1 MDKPFNIHDWQVKY
15 LINEVRIGDNSFK
28 TRSLIKGKDTEITID
43 NTSNLD
49 DITIRWRGTNH
60 WGNKTFQNLEFIY
73 DPDVR
78 GDDHGQ
84 VKDAQFFAKS
94 EDKTWVFMV
103 DVSIDGNYEES
114 GTIHD
119 VMWNTLEIK
128 HIDDSKIE
136 PEPYKTLG
144 LDDPRTDPAIRSDF
158 DDPVFQENSLGGAGS
173 GASFSPGNSMSYI
186 DKKSFK
192 KKNR

>member
-1 MDKPFNIHDWQVKY
+1 MKKLFNIHDWQAKY
-15 LINEVRIGDNSFK
+15 LINEGTRIGDNSYK
-28 TRSLIKGKDTEITID
+28 TRSLINGKDTEITID

-94 EDKTWVFMV
+94 EDETWAFMV

-119 VMWNTLEIK
+119 VMWDTLEID
-128 HIDDSKIE
+128 HIDDDPKVE

-144 LDDPRTDPAIRSDF
+144 LDDPRLDPAIRSDF
-158 DDPVFQENSLGGAGS
+158 DDPVFQENTTGTGTSFQAGK
-173 GASFSPGNSMSYI
+173 GMGHFGDAR
-186 DKKSFK
+186 K
-192 KKNR
+192 KKYKK